1 MRVTARTVVVAVALG
16 ILFAVS
22 LNVLIEYLA
31 SLGD

>member
-1 MRVTARTVVVAVALG
+1 MRVTARIVVVAVALG